1 MRRKLPEGLILK
13 LNFEEQVSA
22 RLSVE
27 KTKCFQYKSRKKHD
41 VFVKLEGLQRE

>member
-22 RLSVE
+22 RL
-27 KTKCFQYKSRKKHD
+27 RKIEQIT
-41 VFVKLEGLQRE
+41 FM